1 MKISHRALMF
11 GLGALGVWAAAT
23 PLAVAQEAPAEPA
36 ASGEEIVVTGTRV
49 QGRSRLDTVAPVDI
63 ITADA
68 LTKAGTTEVNQAL
81 SYALPSFNF
90 PRPAITDGT
99 DTVRPA
105 TLRGLAPDQ
114 TLVLVN
120 SKRRHATALVN
131 VNGSVGRGSSA
142 VDLNTIP
149 SGAISSI
156 EVLRDGASAQYGSDA
171 IAGVLNV
178 RLREAREGGSV
189 TVSYGERVTT
199 VETPTAAPTG
209 NAGSPTPNW
218 TMNPNQSKREVSD
231 GRVIT
236 TSGWVG
242 LPLTDSG
249 YLTVSGE
256 YKDQEPTSRG
266 APDARQQYALI
277 AGAYDPRE
285 QTINRLNSRFGDP
298 ELEQYTLFANAGIDL
313 GGGAELYG
321 WGSYQDRDAYSA
333 GFWRRSVQAALPG
346 TPPPASQNI
355 VSVYPDGFLPLINPH
370 VTDYEAAGGLRFD
383 AAGWD
388 FDASVVYGANEIEFG
403 VVNTLNVS
411 LGPTS
416 KREFDAGTLTYS
428 QLVGNFS
435 AVRQVPVS
443 FLASPLNVAA
453 GVEAR
458 RETYEIE
465 AGEPDSY
472 RQGGYQVEPGRVAV
486 PGAQVFPGFQPINA
500 VDEDRTAVGV
510 YLDLEANLTDALLLS
525 GAVRYEDYSDFGS
538 STTGKVAA
546 RYDFNDFF
554 AIRAAASTGFRAPSL
569 QQSFYGATAT
579 NFVNLPP
586 LTPLQVLHVPAT
598 SSVARALGASPLKAE
613 ESDNFSIGAV
623 ARAGRFSATIDAYQI
638 KISDRIVL
646 TENLGA
652 GSTATDAAIRAIVQ
666 AANPSVD
673 AARFFINGVDTESF
687 GVDIVLSYKL
697 ATDNAG
703 DWEFTLGANTNQT
716 NITKLPVQPAGV
728 LPIGVAPPTLFGR
741 VQQITLEDGQPKE
754 KVTFATNWDY
764 GWFGATFRG
773 TYYGAVISPGT
784 TPAGDIYLGQKTL
797 FDLEGRFEVGK
808 GLNFALGAENL
819 LDEYPDATPASIN
832 TSGATAFSSYSPFG
846 FNGRYLYAR
855 ATYNW

>member
-1 MKISHRALMF
+1 MSVSYRALVF
-11 GLGALGVWAAAT
+11 GLGALGVWAAAA
-23 PLAVAQEAPAEPA
+23 PAAVAQEAPPA
-36 ASGEEIVVTGTRV
+36 PETASSDEIVVTGTRV

-114 TLVLVN
+114 ALVLVN

-131 VNGSVGRGSSA
+131 VNGSIGRGSSA
-142 VDLNTIP
+142 VDMNTIP

-178 RLREAREGGSV
+178 RLREAREGGAV
-189 TVSYGERVTT
+189 TVTYGERFTT
-199 VETPTAAPTG
+199 VETPTANPNG

-218 TMNPNQSKREVSD
+218 TVPEGLKKREVQD
-231 GRVIT
+231 GRTIT
-236 TSGWVG
+236 TGGWVG
-242 LPLTDSG
+242 LPLG
-249 YLTVSGE
+249 EEGFLTISGE
-256 YKDQEPTSRG
+256 YKDAERTIRS

-285 QTINRLNSRFGDP
+285 QTINRLNSAFGDP
-298 ELEQYTLFANAGIDL
+298 ELEQYTIFANAGIDV
-313 GGGAELYG
+313 GGAELYG
-321 WGSYQDRDAYSA
+321 WGSYQDRDAFSA
-333 GFWRRSVQAALPG
+333 GFFRRSVQAALPG

-355 VSVYPDGFLPLINPH
+355 VAVYPDGFLPLINPQI
-370 VTDYEAAGGLRFD
+370 TDYEAAGGIKFD
-383 AAGWD
+383 ALGWD
-388 FDASVVYGANEIEFG
+388 LDASVVYGSNEIQFG
-403 VVNTLNVS
+403 VTNTLNVS

-416 KREFDAGTLTYS
+416 KRTFDAGALIYTQLT
-428 QLVGNFS
+428 GNFS
-435 AVRQVPVS
+435 AVRSVPVG
-443 FLASPLNVAA
+443 FLASPLNVAV

-458 RETYEIE
+458 KETYEIE

-472 RQGGYQVEPGRVAV
+472 RQGGFQVEPGRVAV
-486 PGAQVFPGFQPINA
+486 PGAQVFPGFQPVNE
-500 VDEDRTAVGV
+500 VDEDRTAVGA

-525 GAVRYEDYSDFGS
+525 GAVRVEDYSDFGS
-538 STTGKVAA
+538 SVTGKVAA
-546 RYDFNDFF
+546 RYDFNDNF
-554 AIRAAASTGFRAPSL
+554 AIRGAASTGFRAPSL
-569 QQSFYGATAT
+569 QQSFFGSTAT

-598 SSVARALGASPLKAE
+598 SAVARALGAQPLDAE
-613 ESDNFSIGAV
+613 ESENFSIGAV
-623 ARAGRFSATIDAYQI
+623 ARAGRFSATIDAYRI
-638 KISDRIVL
+638 DIADRIVL
-646 TENLGA
+646 SENLGA
-652 GSTATDAAIRAIVQ
+652 GNTATDAAIRSIVQ
-666 AANPSVD
+666 AANPAVD

-687 GVDIVLSYKL
+687 GVDIVLSYRL
-697 ATDNAG
+697 PTDNAG

-716 NITKLPVQPAGV
+716 DIMKLPVQPAGV
-728 LPIGVAPPTLFGR
+728 LPVGVAPPTLFGR
-741 VQQITLEDGQPKE
+741 VAQITLEDGQPKE
-754 KVTFATNWDY
+754 KVTFSTNWDY
-764 GWFGATFRG
+764 GAFGATFRG
-773 TYYGAVISPGT
+773 TYYGAVVSPGT
-784 TPAGDIYLGQKTL
+784 TAAGDIFLGQKTL
-797 FDLEGRFEVGK
+797 WDLEGRFELTE

-855 ATYNW
+855 ATYSW